1 MKISVENL
9 PADITEEGLK
19 EVFGQIGEVQSVKLM
34 TDLLTWQ
41 PNGQGIV
48 DMTLEVDAYR
58 AINCFENATFKDKRI
73 RVSEAYPLYE
83 KAKNVFEHITGGHSL
98 SNFKPLASIERWKEQ
113 YKDLRFPW

>member
-9 PADITEEGLK
+9 PTGITEERLK
-19 EVFGQIGEVQSVKLM
+19 DVFGQIGEVQSVKLK

-58 AINCFENATFKDKRI
+58 AINCFEGALFKDRII
-73 RVSEAYPLYE
+73 RVKETYPLFE
-83 KAKNVFEHITGGHSL
+83 KAKIAFEHMTDGYTLPDLRLL
-98 SNFKPLASIERWKEQ
+98 STFERWMEQ
-113 YKDLRFPW
+113 RKDH

>member
-9 PADITEEGLK
+9 PANITEERLK
-19 EVFGQIGEVQSVKLM
+19 DVFGQIGEVQSVKLK

-58 AINCFENATFKDKRI
+58 AIKCFEGAAFKDRKI
-73 RVSEAYPLYE
+73 HVQEAYPLFE
-83 KAKNVFEHITGGHSL
+83 KAKIAFEHMTDGYSL
-98 SNFKPLASIERWKEQ
+98 SDLKPLASFERWKEQ
-113 YKDLRFPW
+113 LKGH